1 MRVISKAAIRE
12 FSERHPDALEPLLHW
27 HRITKRAS
35 WRSRAEVRRD
45 FRRAHFVGAY
55 VVFNIAG
62 NKYRLIAAMHY
73 NMGVVYALSVL
84 THSEYSRGT
93 WRARL

>member
-62 NKYRLIAAMHY
+62 NKYRLIASVKY
-73 NMGVVYALSVL
+73 RWQVVFIRCIL
-84 THSEYSRGT
+84 THAEYDEGD
-93 WRARL
+93 WRQ

>member
-1 MRVISKAAIRE
+1 
-12 FSERHPDALEPLLHW
+12 LLHW

-62 NKYRLIAAMHY
+62 NKYRLIASVKY
-73 NMGVVYALSVL
+73 RWQVVFIRCIL
-84 THSEYSRGT
+84 THAEYDEGD
-93 WRARL
+93 WRQ